1 MFDDLTLVD
10 LNCFQEHEFFYVSKL
25 KDKIVRKCLL
35 PTRVLQDLILISPNY
50 TKKCKRLES
59 VVLDIEDYSV
69 EERSCFDNAVNF
81 LKETL
86 PKTKHLKPFRLSKVT
101 SKTIISSFINDV

>member
-10 LNCFQEHEFFYVSKL
+10 LNCFQEHEFFFVSKL

-50 TKKCKRLES
+50 TKKIKRLES
-59 VVLDIEDYSV
+59 FVLDIEDYSV
-69 EERSCFDNAVNF
+69 EERSCFDNVVNF

-101 SKTIISSFINDV
+101 SKTIVSSIIKDV

>member
-1 MFDDLTLVD
+1 MFDDLILVD
-10 LNCFQEHEFFYVSKL
+10 LDCFQGHDFFFVSKL

-35 PTRVLQDLILISPNY
+35 PSRPDFNIAKLYPKN
-50 TKKCKRLES
+50 KGLES
-59 VVLDIEDYSV
+59 VVLDIEDYSI

-101 SKTIISSFINDV
+101 SKTIVSSIIKDV

>member
-1 MFDDLTLVD
+1 MSFTYKSPSRPD
-10 LNCFQEHEFFYVSKL
+10 LNIAELF
-25 KDKIVRKCLL
+25 
-35 PTRVLQDLILISPNY
+35 
-50 TKKCKRLES
+50 KKNKRLES

-101 SKTIISSFINDV
+101 SKTIVSSIIKDV

>member
-1 MFDDLTLVD
+1 MFEDLTLVD
-10 LNCFQEHEFFYVSKL
+10 LNCFQEHEFFFVSKI

-50 TKKCKRLES
+50 TKKFKTQDF

-86 PKTKHLKPFRLSKVT
+86 PKTKHLKTFRLSKVT
-101 SKTIISSFINDV
+101 SKTIVSSIIKDV